1 MSIFKT
7 NRTLSSVFNGLK
19 ESLAAKISSFQS
31 KRKLNQSSDLKMDL
45 SDDENKLRTLVEDL
59 IAKKGYE
66 KFYDTLKKTFEY
78 NENELTRIQI
88 AIHNPAETL
97 SEEQKSLLEASEAEY
112 LHKTLSLKDQLES
125 IDAMHKI
132 IMSES
137 HANKLEVDSI
147 YIEEKAL
154 SVTKHKKNIN
164 DCLEKLNILIENP
177 EKNINEITSIVN
189 KLKDEYDK
197 YQEDMRDIST
207 SQKEYE
213 QLSGFK
219 YYVKYESIR
228 TSSLLACKVYK
239 TFVYKMAELNEMS
252 DNSQIQFNEKDREFT
267 NSPSLQLPFETI
279 ARIMPNFFKNPNEF
293 IKIKDEI
300 NQEVK
305 AFTAHKNAKK
315 QLSTEIKNV
324 IINNRDSLIQKLAS
338 LDIKI
343 KDEYNDISNQIEA
356 ITKKYPSLLASDIYE
371 IKTKAFEEEPL
382 FPHINSDVIEYL
394 VGKDFQYFD
403 SKMINRLYEN
413 ISRSIKE
420 EYPKT
425 SFEIAYG
432 QTKTLI
438 EELQKDSQRPEL
450 GMKIEFNEENQ
461 VLKINFINPIINYET
476 PIVSPITLEK
486 MKTNEK
492 ETIIE
497 YTTKAENIIEEFL
510 TYYLNCLSKLQIPT
524 YHAAEDSLK
533 QLASQ
538 YPDLTN
544 SQINNAYSEANQRV
558 YNKYSKEELQKF
570 KFIEQEL
577 IPEYNKIDIASLR
590 NLDYNAENFKEQYDN
605 VVQSINNLEKIANL
619 EENKKYNI
627 NVTFNEEDASLYVM
641 FNSDNLQNFG
651 VQIINNKAYQAM
663 KTKPAEEQINQPSI
677 TDDQSATPQPETVS
691 SPKSSDMIKD
701 EQLYLERLRILNEN
715 IILLNTL
722 NLQIE
727 SEAAEEKFI
736 YPSNRIFI
744 KNAIALENKAREL
757 ENTISNQK
765 VQLSNLRLDYTNKY
779 HNFIYSVPEIKN
791 FFVEEI
797 KFNGQYEPFIE
808 THDCLIVEAENTIIE
823 LSDKQK
829 SDPENEQNYANDID
843 ELLTFIE
850 AQNSSISRRLVI
862 EANHPNVN
870 MLEILEKRRQ
880 NKRNLREKFKSAK
893 IENVIENAPVN
904 ESTELVTTEP
914 EATAIKTE
922 PNVAEPTVVITNKK
936 LVFNPRKVPKIKA
949 KEGLVLRKADTLTI
963 SIIKNG
969 IKIKYSQSLAK
980 KLHEFKAKI
989 DLVNKQNYHKRVS
1002 AKNFITTDEEG
1013 KTIPITESELTFKTQ
1028 DSINPADYKVEIR
1041 VPEGTR
1047 YEYDLNNLDEETKGK
1062 SL

>member
-1 MSIFKT
+1 MSIFNT

-19 ESLAAKISSFQS
+19 KSLAAKIYSFQS

-45 SDDENKLRTLVEDL
+45 SDDEKKLRTLVEDL

-78 NENELTRIQI
+78 NENELTRIQNTL
-88 AIHNPAETL
+88 HNSSETL

-154 SVTKHKKNIN
+154 SATQHKKNI
-164 DCLEKLNILIENP
+164 DASLEKLNVLIENP
-177 EKNINEITSIVN
+177 EKNVNEITSIIN
-189 KLKDEYDK
+189 KLKDEHDK
-197 YQEDMRDIST
+197 YKEDIKAIST

-228 TSSLLACKVYK
+228 NSSSLACEVYK
-239 TFVYKMAELNEMS
+239 TFAYKMAELNETN

-267 NSPSLQLPFETI
+267 NKPSLQLPFETM
-279 ARIMPNFFKNPNEF
+279 AGIMPSFFKNSDEF

-300 NQEVK
+300 NHEIEEL
-305 AFTAHKNAKK
+305 TAHKNAKI
-315 QLSTEIKNV
+315 QLSTDIKNV

-338 LDIKI
+338 LDIRI
-343 KDEYNDISNQIEA
+343 KDEYNDLNKQIESLA
-356 ITKKYPSLLASDIYE
+356 KKYPTLSESDIYE
-371 IKTKAFEEEPL
+371 IKTQAFKEEPL
-382 FPHINSDVIEYL
+382 FPNLNSDVVEYL

-450 GMKIEFNEENQ
+450 GMKIEFNEEDQ
-461 VLKINFINPIINYET
+461 ILKINFINPIINYET

-486 MKTNEK
+486 MKTNEE
-492 ETIIE
+492 ETIKE

-510 TYYLNCLSKLQIPT
+510 TYYLNCLSKLQTPT
-524 YHAAEDSLK
+524 YRAAEDNLK
-533 QLASQ
+533 QLAAQ
-538 YPDLTN
+538 YPNLTN
-544 SQINNAYSEANQRV
+544 SQINNAYSEANQKV
-558 YNKYSKEELQKF
+558 YSKYSKEELQKF

-577 IPEYNKIDIASLR
+577 IPTYNKIDIASLR
-590 NLDYNAENFKEQYDN
+590 NLEYNAENFKEQYDN
-605 VVQSINNLEKIANL
+605 VVQSINKLEKIANL

-627 NVTFNEEDASLYVM
+627 NVKFNEEDASLYVM
-641 FNSDNLQNFG
+641 FNSNNLQDFG
-651 VQIINNKAYQAM
+651 VQIINNKTYQAM
-663 KTKPAEEQINQPSI
+663 KSKTTEEQLEQPSI
-677 TDDQSATPQPETVS
+677 TDNQTSSPQPETTS
-691 SPKSSDMIKD
+691 SPKTSEMIKD
-701 EQLYLERLRILNEN
+701 EQTYLERLRILNEN
-715 IILLNTL
+715 IVLLNTL

-727 SEAAEEKFI
+727 SEAIEENFI
-736 YPSNRIFI
+736 YPSNRTFI

-757 ENTISNQK
+757 ENTITNQK
-765 VQLSNLRLDYTNKY
+765 IQLSNLRLDYTNKY

-791 FFVEEI
+791 CVLEEI
-797 KFNGQYEPFIE
+797 KFSGQYEQFIE
-808 THDCLIVEAENTIIE
+808 THDRLIVEAENVVIE

-829 SDPENEQNYANDID
+829 SDPENEQSYANDIN

-862 EANHPNVN
+862 EANRPSVN

-880 NKRNLREKFKSAK
+880 NKRNLREIVKSTK
-893 IENVIENAPVN
+893 IEDVMGNAPIN
-904 ESTELVTTEP
+904 ESNDQVTTAP
-914 EATAIKTE
+914 EAPTNTE
-922 PNVAEPTVVITNKK
+922 TTVSEPTVAITNKK

-963 SIIKNG
+963 SLIKNG
-969 IKIKYSQSLAK
+969 IKIKYSQNLAK

-1002 AKNFITTDEEG
+1002 TKNFTATDEEG
-1013 KTIPITESELTFKTQ
+1013 KTIPITESELTFKNQ
-1028 DSINPADYKVEIR
+1028 DAINPADYKVEIR
-1041 VPEGTR
+1041 VPEGVR
-1047 YEYDLNNLDEETKGK
+1047 YEYDLNNLDEDTKGK